1 VNAAEAMVNQAL
13 ADELVAA
20 YKRRRM
26 NQRALAEAT
35 GMSPTTLQRV
45 LAGRSEISG
54 PTFVTLCAA
63 TGADPLRLLADALQ
77 AVGGMSRIEAELQAS
92 DDERVAP
99 VSDTTATNDELDRR
113 RRQREAASWTTE
125 QLEGERG
132 AAITDGE
139 LEQPEPEAP

>member
-1 VNAAEAMVNQAL
+1 MVNQAL

-54 PTFVTLCAA
+54 PTFVTLCAV
-63 TGADPLRLLADALQ
+63 TGADPVRLLADALQ

-92 DDERVAP
+92 ADERMAP
-99 VSDTTATNDELDRR
+99 VSDTAATNDELDRK

-132 AAITDGE
+132 AAITDPE